1 MFETETVGS
10 YLVRKLK
17 WGHGPPAPPPSGYT
31 SEKEEEK
38 EGMISVKW
46 AAHLNLFQNHIQ
58 SIHLLNLQPCTIYWT

>member
-31 SEKEEEK
+31 SGKEEGK
-38 EGMISVKW
+38 EGMISVK
-46 AAHLNLFQNHIQ
+46 
-58 SIHLLNLQPCTIYWT
+58 